1 MTTTGLR
8 RLWLPTGLALSLAA
22 CASPTTPSVSVA
34 AARPLGPDPDAS
46 ISYYS
51 QPIVLR
57 LANGVTTGRDSPA
70 TMVEVATDASFA
82 HVVTTQAATMGADG
96 QLTVTLAP
104 LAGSTTYYWH
114 ARTATGNQ
122 PGAVS
127 PVASFSIGPA
137 VAIEAPV
144 AVQPLA
150 NTYPHKRPTFVV
162 MNATH
167 SGPPASLTYSFEV
180 ATDSTF
186 GSLVASG
193 SVPEGSTQTSFMPT
207 TDLRSGTTYYWRVH
221 ASDAT
226 HSVNGPFS
234 VVQSFTTANPDD
246 GVSRYTLTLHLV
258 SAEDCSAWGPPSL
271 RDVSFDDGLVVT
283 GDHLRYRVEE
293 NFTTAV
299 ALNLVRDA
307 DVISGTLE
315 GNLDWPGHRFL
326 GVLFKLNVVAGTR
339 DDESGR
345 FTGTAV
351 GPLAEAGIPGYNAC
365 GRATVAFTLTPH

>member
-51 QPIVLR
+51 QPIVL
-57 LANGVTTGRDSPA
+57 P
-70 TMVEVATDASFA
+70 
-82 HVVTTQAATMGADG
+82 
-96 QLTVTLAP
+96 
-104 LAGSTTYYWH
+104 
-114 ARTATGNQ
+114 
-122 PGAVS
+122 
-127 PVASFSIGPA
+127 
-137 VAIEAPV
+137 
-144 AVQPLA
+144 
-150 NTYPHKRPTFVV
+150 
-162 MNATH
+162 
-167 SGPPASLTYSFEV
+167 
-180 ATDSTF
+180 
-186 GSLVASG
+186 
-193 SVPEGSTQTSFMPT
+193 STQTSFMPT